1 LAELSFF
8 PSYLSVKP
16 VYNIILQQANLF
28 LPSPPFQVENIQPEI
43 EIPQATLPVFAGYS
57 KTRAYI
63 KLTKFK
69 LSFLVVLSAVIS
81 YFTLAPQIEMVKII
95 AITLGGFLVT
105 GAANGFNQ
113 IIEKDLDKLMIRTGG
128 RPLPLN
134 ILNFKEASVY
144 CVLLLLAGIFIL
156 SFWVNILSGILG
168 TISVALYTLAYTP
181 LKRKTPFSVFIGA
194 FPGAIPTLIGGVAAG
209 NGFGEFSFHAW
220 LLFAVQF
227 MWQFPHFWAIAWV
240 SHDDYKRANF
250 FMLPSLG
257 GRDKSSAFQIV
268 IYTLF
273 LIPVSL
279 LPQVFGLSNFI
290 SGIFVFLFGLFFLTQ
305 ALTLYLRLDVASA
318 RKLMFGS
325 FIYLPLVQ
333 LCIMFGALWK

>member
-1 LAELSFF
+1 M
-8 PSYLSVKP
+8 
-16 VYNIILQQANLF
+16 
-28 LPSPPFQVENIQPEI
+28 ENVQTKI
-43 EIPQATLPVFAGYS
+43 EIPIETAPIIVGYS
-57 KTRAYI
+57 KVQAFV
-63 KLTKFK
+63 KLTKFR

-81 YFTLAPQIEMVKII
+81 YFTISPQIEIAKII

-113 IIEKDLDKLMIRTGG
+113 IIEKDLDKLMARTGG
-128 RPLPLN
+128 RPLPQN
-134 ILNFKEASVY
+134 ILSAKEAFVF
-144 CVLLLLAGIFIL
+144 CVLLVVAGIFIL
-156 SFWVNILSGILG
+156 SYWVNILSGLLG
-168 TISVALYTLAYTP
+168 AISVILYTLAYTP

-194 FPGAIPTLIGGVAAG
+194 FPGAIPTLIGGVAASS
-209 NGFGEFSFHAW
+209 GFGEFTFHAW
-220 LLFAVQF
+220 ILFSVQF

-240 SHDDYKRANF
+240 SHDDYRKAGF

-257 GRDKSSAFQIV
+257 GRDRSSAFQIV

-279 LPQVFGLSNFI
+279 FPQIFGLSNFI
-290 SGIFVFLFGLFFLTQ
+290 SGVFVSLFGLFFLLQ
-305 ALTLYLRLDVASA
+305 ALTLFIKMDIPSA

-333 LCIMFGALWK
+333 LAIMCGAIWK

>member
-1 LAELSFF
+1 VE
-8 PSYLSVKP
+8 
-16 VYNIILQQANLF
+16 
-28 LPSPPFQVENIQPEI
+28 QVENIQTEI
-43 EIPQATLPVFAGYS
+43 KMEELSSPISVSYS
-57 KTRAYI
+57 KTQAFV
-63 KLTKFK
+63 KLTKFR

-81 YFTLAPQIEMVKII
+81 YFTLAHEINITKII
-95 AITLGGFLVT
+95 AITVGGFLVT

-113 IIEKDLDKLMIRTGG
+113 VIEKNLDKLMTRTSA
-128 RPLPLN
+128 RPLPQN
-134 ILNFKEASVY
+134 ILSPNEALIF
-144 CVLLLLAGIFIL
+144 CFIMLAGGIFTL
-156 SFWVNILSGILG
+156 GYWVNILSGILG
-168 TISVALYTLAYTP
+168 ALSVILYALVYTP
-181 LKRKTPFSVFIGA
+181 LKRKTPFSVFVGA
-194 FPGAIPTLIGGVAAG
+194 FPGAIPTLIGGVAASD
-209 NGFGEFSFHAW
+209 GFGEFTFFAW

-240 SHDDYKRANF
+240 SHDDYKKAGF

-268 IYTLF
+268 IYTIF

-290 SGIFVFLFGLFFLTQ
+290 SGVFVFLSGLFFLIQ
-305 ALTLYLRLDVASA
+305 ALTLFLRVDVASA

-325 FIYLPLVQ
+325 FLYLPLVQ

>member
-1 LAELSFF
+1 MD
-8 PSYLSVKP
+8 
-16 VYNIILQQANLF
+16 
-28 LPSPPFQVENIQPEI
+28 NIQPEI
-43 EIPQATLPVFAGYS
+43 EISTETSPVFAGYS
-57 KTRAYI
+57 KASAYI

-81 YFTLAPQIEMVKII
+81 YCTLTPQVETVKII

-134 ILNFKEASVY
+134 ILNRKEALTY
-144 CVLLLLAGIFIL
+144 CIFLLLGGIFIL
-156 SFWVNILSGILG
+156 GYWVNVLSGILG
-168 TISVALYTLAYTP
+168 GISVVLYTLAYTP

-194 FPGAIPTLIGGVAAG
+194 FPGAIPTLIGGVAASE
-209 NGFGEFSFHAW
+209 GFGEFSFHAW

-240 SHDDYKRANF
+240 SHDDYKKAGF

-279 LPQVFGLSNFI
+279 LPSVFDISNFI
-290 SGIFVFLFGLFFLTQ
+290 SGIFVFLFGLFFLAQ
-305 ALTLYLRLDVASA
+305 ALTLYLRIDVASA

-325 FIYLPLVQ
+325 FFYLPLVQ
-333 LCIMFGALWK
+333 LSIMFGALWK

>member
-1 LAELSFF
+1 
-8 PSYLSVKP
+8 
-16 VYNIILQQANLF
+16 
-28 LPSPPFQVENIQPEI
+28 VENIQTNIKI
-43 EIPQATLPVFAGYS
+43 EEVSAPLNVSYS
-57 KTRAYI
+57 KTKAFV

-81 YFTLAPQIEMVKII
+81 YFTLSTEINLLKVA

-113 IIEKDLDKLMIRTGG
+113 VIEKDLDKLMIRTSG
-128 RPLPLN
+128 RPLPQD
-134 ILNFKEASVY
+134 ILTKAEALIF
-144 CVLLLLAGIFIL
+144 CFIMLAGGIFVL
-156 SFWVNILSGILG
+156 GYGVNILSGILG
-168 TISVALYTLAYTP
+168 AVSVILYALVYTP
-181 LKRKTPFSVFIGA
+181 LKRKTPFSVFVGA
-194 FPGAIPTLIGGVAAG
+194 FPGAIPTLIGGVAASD
-209 NGFGEFSFHAW
+209 GFGEFSFHAW

-240 SHDDYKRANF
+240 SHDDYKKAGF

-279 LPQVFGLSNFI
+279 FPQMFGLANLI
-290 SGIFVFLFGLFFLTQ
+290 SGIFVFLFGFFFLIQ
-305 ALTLYLRLDVASA
+305 ALTLYLKVDVASA

-325 FIYLPLVQ
+325 FLYLPLVQ

>member
-1 LAELSFF
+1 MAS
-8 PSYLSVKP
+8 PISVH
-16 VYNIILQQANLF
+16 
-28 LPSPPFQVENIQPEI
+28 
-43 EIPQATLPVFAGYS
+43 YS
-57 KTRAYI
+57 KTQAFV
-63 KLTKFK
+63 KLTKFR

-81 YFTLAPQIEMVKII
+81 YFTLTPQIETIKII

-113 IIEKDLDKLMIRTGG
+113 VIEKNLDKLMARTNS
-128 RPLPLN
+128 RPLPQD
-134 ILNFKEASVY
+134 ILSAKEALIF
-144 CVLLLLAGIFIL
+144 CFIMLTAGIFIL
-156 SFWVNILSGILG
+156 ASWVNILSGMLG
-168 TISVALYTLAYTP
+168 ALSVVLYALVYTP
-181 LKRKTPFSVFIGA
+181 LKRKTPFSVFVGA
-194 FPGAIPTLIGGVAAG
+194 FPGAIPTLIGGVAAS
-209 NGFGEFSFHAW
+209 NGFGQFSFHAW

-240 SHDDYKRANF
+240 SHDDYKKAGF

-268 IYTLF
+268 IYTIF

-290 SGIFVFLFGLFFLTQ
+290 SGIFVFLFGLFFLVQ
-305 ALTLYLRLDVASA
+305 ALTLYLRVDVASA

>member
-1 LAELSFF
+1 
-8 PSYLSVKP
+8 VD
-16 VYNIILQQANLF
+16 NLQT
-28 LPSPPFQVENIQPEI
+28 EI
-43 EIPQATLPVFAGYS
+43 EIPNTTSPVIVDYS
-57 KTRAYI
+57 KTQAYV
-63 KLTKFK
+63 KLTKFR

-81 YFTLAPQIEMVKII
+81 YFTLAQEINIIKII
-95 AITLGGFLVT
+95 AITVGGFLVT

-113 IIEKDLDKLMIRTGG
+113 VIEKDLDKLMVRTGG
-128 RPLPLN
+128 RPLPQN
-134 ILNFKEASVY
+134 ILTRKEAFIFCSI
-144 CVLLLLAGIFIL
+144 LALIGIFVL
-156 SFWVNILSGILG
+156 SYWVNILSGLLGALSVILY
-168 TISVALYTLAYTP
+168 ALVYTP
-181 LKRKTPFSVFIGA
+181 LKRKTPFSVFVGA
-194 FPGAIPTLIGGVAAG
+194 FPGAIPTLIGGVAG
-209 NGFGEFSFHAW
+209 SSGFGEFSFHAW

-240 SHDDYKRANF
+240 SHDDYKKAGF

-279 LPQVFGLSNFI
+279 LPQVFGLANLI
-290 SGIFVFLFGLFFLTQ
+290 SGVFVFLFGLFFLAQ
-305 ALTLYLRLDVASA
+305 ALTLYLKTDVASA